1 MPKYYIQSGSLRI
14 IYSTS
19 KGPIEAA
26 CDAIWELNDND
37 TLDEHMTVDE
47 RGMRTLD
54 MADEYTKIYKTE
66 FVLAQ
71 AGWSTDE

>member
-1 MPKYYIQSGSLRI
+1 
-14 IYSTS
+14 
-19 KGPIEAA
+19 
-26 CDAIWELNDND
+26 LNDND